1 MLYRKLHAKFGISS
15 FSNSLDLDVQTDR
28 QADNRQ
34 SNRLVTQIKNIYTY
48 TLSGLPRLILH
59 VAYARNP
66 HPHPTI
72 SRQA

>member
-34 SNRLVTQIKNIYTY
+34 SNRLVTQIKNIYIYFIGSAT
-48 TLSGLPRLILH
+48 
-59 VAYARNP
+59 P
-66 HPHPTI
+66 HFACCI
-72 SRQA
+72 R